1 MVGRLND
8 ILTAAVVVGATEKV
22 NMGRTRDSN
31 NLQQTAQPD
40 GVQPQAMSGNR
51 VVMRPHEVQS
61 EDDSVFQRD
70 DEVQDQEDFHLEPGS
85 VDKDTVDF
93 MTKELNDLMNKI
105 NCNLEFSYHQFED
118 VMSVSMVDK
127 ETQEV
132 IKEMPP
138 EEMIEGIMKAKIW
151 LGAFIDKTF

>member
-8 ILTAAVVVGATEKV
+8 IVTAAVVVGATEKV
-22 NMGRTRDSN
+22 NMGKTRDSS
-31 NLQQTAQPD
+31 LSSSQSGDMQSQIV
-40 GVQPQAMSGNR
+40 GGNR
-51 VVMRPHEVQS
+51 VVIKPHEVQS
-61 EDDSVFQRD
+61 EDEAVFQRD
-70 DEVQDQEDFHLEPGS
+70 EQDQENFHLEPGS
-85 VDKDTVDF
+85 VDEDTVNF
-93 MTKELNDLMNKI
+93 MTEELNDLMNKI
-105 NCNLEFSYHQFED
+105 NCNLEFSYHKFEN

-127 ETQEV
+127 ETKEV